1 MFQAVP
7 REEWNLGIHLAE
19 LEEGEGKGLEGA
31 EGEEEE
37 DKQEEEEEEEEGVEA
52 EEEGVEAEEE
62 EEEAEEGE
70 REEEEEEEEDGAH
83 MVQNIMQET
92 PPSPRGLSNWDL
104 RPC

>member
-1 MFQAVP
+1 M
-7 REEWNLGIHLAE
+7 AE

-31 EGEEEE
+31 
-37 DKQEEEEEEEEGVEA
+37 KEEEEEEEEGVEA

-62 EEEAEEGE
+62 GVEAEEGE
-70 REEEEEEEEDGAH
+70 REEEEEEEEDGVH